1 MLLAAFAEMRN
12 IGDQIVEDVLQIKIH
27 ATLSHGSC
35 GQSGRGS
42 AIQSPPRIVSWGK
55 SAGFVRTVKALR
67 ESRCQRRQSRIEP
80 HSCRLGNRLNKP
92 PL

>member
-42 AIQSPPRIVSWGK
+42 AI
-55 SAGFVRTVKALR
+55 
-67 ESRCQRRQSRIEP
+67 
-80 HSCRLGNRLNKP
+80 
-92 PL
+92 